1 MKAIVAAVMM
11 ALSTAACARQVEV
24 GTSPDAQQSEVSV
37 HMTNNLNQ
45 PVNVYVVSGGTEL
58 FLGQVAANSSQH
70 LQARGI
76 ASGSS
81 VTLRARS
88 ADGTRTFSRDNVVLA
103 GMFAWQVP

>member
-1 MKAIVAAVMM
+1 MKAIVAAVMV

-24 GTSPDAQQSEVSV
+24 GTSPDAQSEVSV